1 MRAERRFS
9 QVIAEGDGISLVLAI
24 DDAAALATAEEGG
37 ADAVVVS
44 SVQAGAGEL
53 PVLVR
58 AGASPDGAL
67 AAGADA
73 WVLPAERTG
82 DLDRLGRLYE
92 QVVAGG
98 LDCVVEVVDEEQ
110 LAHVLERVDPEVFL
124 LSSREHELEERLEE
138 VLSLL
143 HDVPAGK
150 LAVADLG
157 TVDRDTLGELER
169 AGFDAVI
176 VQAGALAELA
186 AG

>member
-9 QVIAEGDGISLVLAI
+9 QVIAEGDGISLVLAS
-24 DDAAALATAEEGG
+24 DDVEELASAEEGG

-44 SVQAGAGEL
+44 ASARAGEL
-53 PVLVR
+53 PVLFR
-58 AGASPDGAL
+58 AGNSPDAAL
-67 AAGADA
+67 GAGADA
-73 WVLPAERTG
+73 WVLPAERTN

-92 QVVAGG
+92 QVVDAG

-124 LSSREHELEERLEE
+124 LSSRDSDPHERVEE

-157 TVDRDTLGELER
+157 SVDRDTLGELER

-176 VQAGALAELA
+176 VQAEALAELA
-186 AG
+186 FS

>member
-1 MRAERRFS
+1 MRAERLFS
-9 QVIAEGDGISLVLAI
+9 QVIAEGDGISLVLAT
-24 DDAAALATAEEGG
+24 DNAEELASAGEGG
-37 ADAVVVS
+37 ADAVVVTS
-44 SVQAGAGEL
+44 SPPGAAEL
-53 PVLVR
+53 PVLFR
-58 AGASPDGAL
+58 AGRSPDGAL

-73 WVLPAERTG
+73 WVLPAERA
-82 DLDRLGRLYE
+82 DDVDRLAHLYE
-92 QVVAGG
+92 QVVAAG

-124 LSSREHELEERLEE
+124 LSSRESDAAERLEE

-157 TVDRDTLGELER
+157 GLDRDTLGELER

-176 VQAGALAELA
+176 VRAEALAELA
-186 AG
+186 LG